1 VERHRCRRRTAV
13 GGLAG
18 SVVRDLGTA
27 QRELVDDLAGPF
39 GAYQGLESES
49 ERVGRREEMALL
61 TELARSCFEAWQVD
75 PSGPSLWRRGRTTS
89 LRP

>member
-1 VERHRCRRRTAV
+1 VERHRCRLRTAV

-18 SVVRDLGTA
+18 SVARDPGTA
-27 QRELVDDLAGPF
+27 QRELVDDLAGPS
-39 GAYQGLESES
+39 GACQGLESES
-49 ERVGRREEMALL
+49 EPVDCREEMALL

-75 PSGPSLWRRGRTTS
+75 PSGPSLWRRERTTS

>member
-1 VERHRCRRRTAV
+1 MERRCWRWRTAV

-18 SVVRDLGTA
+18 SVARDLGMV
-27 QRELVDDLAGPF
+27 QRELVGNLAGTF
-39 GAYQGLESES
+39 GACQGRESEL
-49 ERVGRREEMALL
+49 VGCREEMALL
-61 TELARSCFEAWQVD
+61 TELARSYFEAWQVD